1 MNAIKTARVVLL
13 WFIVGLSISACGS
26 SRYTILEPASE
37 PLESFSVLEIHEFTS
52 NLNDEDSVNLANR
65 FASQLY
71 TAVLENREENPS
83 DTVFDDVVRG
93 TDQTDGVL
101 VLEGVVV
108 SFEKGSRAKRYWI
121 GFGAG
126 KAYCTIQAT
135 FTNKATGETVM
146 KSNFDGELG
155 MGFFGGSAE
164 QAVDE
169 TVEAFIDYFS
179 DYFGRDGAT

>member
-1 MNAIKTARVVLL
+1 MNAIKTARVALL
-13 WFIVGLSISACGS
+13 WLIVSLGISACGS
-26 SRYTILEPASE
+26 SRYTIIEPASE
-37 PLESFSVLEIHEFTS
+37 PLESFSVLEIREFTS
-52 NLNDEDSVNLANR
+52 NLNDADSVDLANR
-65 FASQLY
+65 FASQLHS
-71 TAVLENREENPS
+71 AVQENREENPGG
-83 DTVFDDVVRG
+83 TVFDDVVRS
-93 TDQTDGVL
+93 TDQTEGVL

-179 DYFGRDGAT
+179 DYFGSGGTS

>member
-1 MNAIKTARVVLL
+1 M
-13 WFIVGLSISACGS
+13 
-26 SRYTILEPASE
+26 
-37 PLESFSVLEIHEFTS
+37 LEIHEFTS
-52 NLNDEDSVNLANR
+52 NLNDADSVDLANR

-71 TAVLENREENPS
+71 AEVLENRKENPG
-83 DTVFDDVVRG
+83 DTVFDEVVRS
-93 TDQTDGVL
+93 TDRTDGVL
-101 VLEGVVV
+101 VLEGIVV

-164 QAVDE
+164 EAVDE

-179 DYFGRDGAT
+179 DYFGRDGAS